1 MITFDWLQKLSFWPV
16 QLSDHAANVDSI
28 LVAFSFVMVMFT
40 APVFIA
46 ITYFMIRYRRGSPAK
61 RTGRAPGSPWLE
73 AAWSIIPFIVM
84 MVFFVQAARSY
95 VDLHAAV
102 PGSLRIE
109 AVAKQWMW
117 EFQQPNGRRQINT
130 LTVPVDTSIEIRLI
144 SQDVIHSLFLPA
156 LRIKQDV
163 LPNRYTE
170 LRFKANAVGRYR
182 LACAEFCGTAH
193 SDMGGFLVVMGQG
206 EYKAWLAEPSTFT
219 DPVGEGARLFAA
231 AGCRGCHRADA
242 PAPAPGLAGLYGH
255 DVALRNGT
263 TVVADDE
270 YLRTAI
276 LRPEA
281 QVVSGFEPTMPS
293 YDGRLNETEVGELI
307 AYIRTLGGDTP

>member
-1 MITFDWLQKLSFWPV
+1 MITFDWLHKLPFWPD
-16 QLSDHAANVDSI
+16 QLSDHAASVDSI

-46 ITYFMIRYRRGSPAK
+46 CAYFMIRYRRGSPAK
-61 RTGRAPGSPWLE
+61 RTGGAPGSPWLE

-109 AVAKQWMW
+109 AIAKQWMW
-117 EFQQPNGRRQINT
+117 EFQQPDGRRQINT
-130 LTVPVDTSIEIRLI
+130 LTVPIDTPIEIRMI

-170 LRFKANAVGRYR
+170 LRFTANAVGRYR

-193 SDMGGFLVVMGQG
+193 SDMGGFLVVMGKD
-206 EYKAWLAEPSTFT
+206 EYQAWLAEPSSFT
-219 DPVGEGARLFAA
+219 DPVGEGARLFAE
-231 AGCRGCHRADA
+231 AGCRGCHRTDA
-242 PAPAPGLAGLYGH
+242 PVPAPSLAGLYGH
-255 DVALRNGT
+255 DVALTNGT
-263 TVVADDE
+263 TVVADDD
-270 YLRTAI
+270 YLRSAI
-276 LRPEA
+276 LRPDA
-281 QVVSGFEPTMPS
+281 QIVSGFEATMPG

-307 AYIRTLGGDTP
+307 AYIRTLGKDTR